1 MPILSWLTRD
11 EDIRTASRVP
21 YRLLEEVPDLS
32 AGDGDSGNMLIQG
45 DNLEALKALLPFYAG
60 RVKCI
65 YIDPPFNTGQ
75 AFDHYDDNLE
85 HTIWLSL
92 MYARLEL
99 LQQLLSE
106 QGTIAIHL
114 DDEELAYAAI
124 IMDEIFG
131 RKNRVNLVTF
141 KQGAAVGHKAIN
153 PGLVTNTNFVLIY
166 AKNKSGGWRPN
177 RVFSRRDRDKR
188 YSNFIANYGEHF
200 SEWKLVPLSKA
211 FAEHLGMTQKEAKK
225 ELGDEFEARL
235 DEFVIQNA
243 HRVVQPVPPAYDGVG
258 QETRELIDKSKK
270 NPDLVFLQKR
280 NGYSDIY
287 LKNGKRWLFYAGK
300 LKEIDGE
307 LISGEPLTNLWDDL
321 LSNNLHNEGGVKFPK
336 GKKPEA
342 LIKRIF
348 ELFSNPGDLV
358 MDSFLGSGTT
368 AAVAHKMGR
377 RYIGIEM
384 GEHARTLCTPRLN
397 KVIEGEQGGVSK
409 AVGWKGGGGFRFYRL
424 GPPVFDEEGHIRQD
438 IRFPVLA
445 AHVWFSETDRPW
457 DGRDGSP
464 LLGIHDGRAYALL
477 YNGILGDKRPGGGN
491 VLTRATLALIR
502 EDIAKLAPDFD
513 GPLTVY
519 GEQSRLT
526 PATLDRERITFKQTP
541 YDVKA
546 RS

>member
-258 QETRELIDKSKK
+258 QQTRELIDKSKK
-270 NPDLVFLQKR
+270 DPDRVFLQKR
-280 NGYSDIY
+280 NGYPDIY
-287 LKNGKRWLFYAGK
+287 LKNGKRWLFYSGK

-513 GPLTVY
+513 GPLTIY